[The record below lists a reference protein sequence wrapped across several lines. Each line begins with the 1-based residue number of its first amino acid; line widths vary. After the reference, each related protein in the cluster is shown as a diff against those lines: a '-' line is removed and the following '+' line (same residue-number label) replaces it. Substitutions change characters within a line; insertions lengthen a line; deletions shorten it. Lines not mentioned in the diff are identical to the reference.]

1 MYTFISLRN
10 YVMKFKSQ
18 ICPAD
23 MGFLNLRRQLK
34 LWHFNSKIWKTT
46 DDYGFLRTGQDFA
59 SKRKNGLKE
68 KGLFFLRKLCFHFT
82 PNWLCKSLSSCCIK
96 LPTGGDRVSNV
107 TSHTNLFVLLIHL
120 PNFAT
125 PFKTFLWLF
134 PRLINVI
141 STPDLGNVS
150 SSVPENSILDSCN

>member
-1 MYTFISLRN
+1 
-10 YVMKFKSQ
+10 MKFKSQ

-23 MGFLNLRRQLK
+23 MGFLNLGRQLK

-46 DDYGFLRTGQDFA
+46 EDYGFLSTGQDFA
-59 SKRKNGLKE
+59 SKRKNGLKW
-68 KGLFFLRKLCFHFT
+68 KSCFRFT
-82 PNWLCKSLSSCCIK
+82 PNWLGKSLSSCCIK

-120 PNFAT
+120 PNFAN
-125 PFKTFLWLF
+125 PFKRFLWLF

-141 STPDLGNVS
+141 STADLGNVS
-150 SSVPENSILDSCN
+150 SSVPGNSIFNSYN